1 MHSYSVIAHDND
13 IYITGGHS
21 SNQCTVDIVSGLILN
36 FSFSNFF
43 SIFLILSIS
52 IKSVTFLLDLFHN
65 RIMKNRARTLDK
77 IDIFIHTKSERF
89 GYKLDPSSAI

>member
-43 SIFLILSIS
+43 SIFFRVFVKVVFFSLSI
-52 IKSVTFLLDLFHN
+52 
-65 RIMKNRARTLDK
+65 
-77 IDIFIHTKSERF
+77 
-89 GYKLDPSSAI
+89 AIPKMDSTDVNESGP